1 MELDTPRFIRCV
13 NMMINDSIYPHTHQ
27 CPHTNQCPPCDFF
40 FFSSFGGGREPS
52 FTTCTHH
59 CSTPITLTLSNF
71 GPFWSYFGSVSSLF
85 EVFQTCENLY
95 YASWTHVTSLERLQL
110 PVVSVFTPVYSNV
123 HTLGLADRLRTRAKI
138 MSSDVTC
145 GLTVAELV

>member
-1 MELDTPRFIRCV
+1 MIVPGAGVGRTNSTKKPKVVWHPPTMWRGGTTISPGFGIRHRAVATCC
-13 NMMINDSIYPHTHQ
+13 SGTS
-27 CPHTNQCPPCDFF
+27 FF
-40 FFSSFGGGREPS
+40 LR
-52 FTTCTHH
+52 HV
-59 CSTPITLTLSNF
+59 IILVV
-71 GPFWSYFGSVSSLF
+71 SVSSLF

-145 GLTVAELV
+145 GLTVAEVV